1 MPLIKPSDRVAATSL
16 PPPATPDLF
25 HRYLDRR
32 MRAARGLGNGS
43 QFVFVVEGAVDRSD
57 LERRLAGAVAAVP
70 LARAGMAAWPARRW
84 VPEPAFAVPVTEETL
99 DGDGEDVV
107 DAWYGRWFGEP
118 FAPPDQP
125 SIQVVLGR
133 TGTRTAVLVRW
144 LHLLSDA
151 PGMDL
156 FLRLVDGEDP
166 ERFRREQ
173 QPTAVLARARAG
185 RPGWRRF
192 LDAHDFALRHAARS
206 LVPPHQA
213 PVDPRA
219 RQTAVVATLSAEDTS
234 RLWDRGRDLCGMDR
248 NALLV
253 GALAHAYG
261 AAFSVAP
268 WRTLRIPVPISLRP
282 PAWRGPV
289 LGNWF
294 TMLLVHVRGRDLGSL
309 ESAVAAVQA
318 DWRSSLR
325 RGADAT
331 TLSFMAPA
339 HVLPP
344 GLARL
349 FMDGPRLR
357 DGASVNTSWVSLKA
371 GASGTFLGHRLR
383 RAVIASSI
391 LARPGLAGVFADA
404 AGRLSVAVPGQGGD
418 PARALHEALMVTL
431 RGS

>member
-1 MPLIKPSDRVAATSL
+1 VATSL

-32 MRAARGLGNGS
+32 MRRARGLGNGS
-43 QFVFVVEGAVDRSD
+43 QFLFEVDGEVDRAD
-57 LERRLAGAVAAVP
+57 LETRLAAAMDAVP
-70 LARAGMAAWPARRW
+70 LARSGMAPWPARRW
-84 VPEPAFAVPVTEETL
+84 VVGPDFTVPVTEEAVA
-99 DGDGEDVV
+99 DGEDAVN
-107 DAWYGRWFGEP
+107 AWFGRWFGEP
-118 FAPPDQP
+118 FVAPESP

-133 TGTRTAVLVRW
+133 AAGRTAVLVRW

-173 QPTAVLARARAG
+173 QPAAVLARARGG
-185 RPGWRRF
+185 RPAWRRF
-192 LDAHDFALRHAARS
+192 VDGHDFALRHALRS

-213 PVDPRA
+213 SVDPKA
-219 RQTAVVATLSAEDTS
+219 RQTSLAATLTREETAA
-234 RLWDRGRDLCGMDR
+234 LWARGRDLCGMDR

-253 GALAHAYG
+253 GALARAY
-261 AAFSVAP
+261 AEAFGVP
-268 WRTLRIPVPISLRP
+268 GWRTLRIPVPISLRP

-294 TMLLVHVRGRDLGSL
+294 TMLLVHVRVRDLGTL

-318 DWRSSLR
+318 DWRASLR

-331 TLSFMAPA
+331 TMAFMAPA
-339 HVLPP
+339 GILPP
-344 GLARL
+344 SMARL
-349 FMDGPRLR
+349 FLDGPRLR

-371 GASGTFLGHRLR
+371 GATGSFLGHPLR
-383 RAVIASSI
+383 RAVISSSI
-391 LARPGLAGVFADA
+391 LARPGLAGVFAEA

-418 PARALHEALMVTL
+418 AARALHEALLVTL
-431 RGS
+431 RGG